1 MSAVYVQLGYIDLA
15 IASVLLLMAGGVS
28 VALNLGL
35 EKSLGI
41 AALRT
46 TVQLSLIGMVLKI
59 LFALVSPWWTGFAA
73 LFMIFMAG
81 REVTARQSLRLRD
94 GWSYSIATTSL
105 LTAGGIVTILALTT
119 AIRPEPWY
127 DPRFALPLLG
137 MMLGN
142 TLTGISIGME
152 RLNTTL
158 KREKDAI
165 EARLV
170 LGHTRPDAVRPFVRE
185 AMRAA
190 LMPVVNAMSAAG
202 LISLPGMMTGQILA
216 GVSPTEAV
224 KYQILIMFLLAGT
237 TSIGALIAVLATS
250 RRLGDE
256 RDRLRLDR
264 LQQRAPVHEPK

>member
-1 MSAVYVQLGYIDLA
+1 MTGVYVQLSYIDLA
-15 IASVLLLMAGGVS
+15 IASVLLLLAGGLS
-28 VALNLGL
+28 VAMNLGL

-46 TVQLSLIGMVLKI
+46 TVQLTLIGLVLKM
-59 LFALVSPWWTGFAA
+59 LFEMVSPVWTGLAA
-73 LFMIFMAG
+73 LAMILLAG
-81 REVTARQSLRLRD
+81 REVTARQSIKLRG
-94 GWSYSIATTSL
+94 GWSYSIATSAL
-105 LTAGGIVTILALTT
+105 ITAGGIVTILALTT
-119 AIRPEPWY
+119 AVRPEPWY

-142 TLTGISIGME
+142 TLTGISVGME
-152 RLNTTL
+152 RLSATL

-170 LGHTRPDAVRPFVRE
+170 LGHPRRDAVKPYVRE
-185 AMRAA
+185 AMRAG
-190 LMPVVNAMSAAG
+190 LMPIINAMSAAG

-216 GVSPTEAV
+216 GVDPTEAV

-237 TSIGALIAVLATS
+237 TSLGALMAVLATAW
-250 RRLGDE
+250 RLGDD

-264 LQQRAPVHEPK
+264 LKETPR

>member
-1 MSAVYVQLGYIDLA
+1 MTGVYIELSYIDLA
-15 IASVLLLMAGGVS
+15 IASLLLLLAGGLS

-35 EKSLGI
+35 EKMLGI

-46 TVQLSLIGMVLKI
+46 TVQLALIGLVLKM
-59 LFALVSPWWTGFAA
+59 LFQLTSPWWTAFAA
-73 LFMIFMAG
+73 LAMVMLAG
-81 REVTARQSLRLRD
+81 REVTARQSIKLRG
-94 GWSYSIATTSL
+94 GWSYSIATTAL
-105 LTAGGIVTILALTT
+105 ITAGGIVTILALTT
-119 AIRPEPWY
+119 AVRPEPWY

-142 TLTGISIGME
+142 TLTGISVGME
-152 RLNTTL
+152 RLSATL

-170 LGHTRPDAVRPFVRE
+170 LGHTRHDAVKPYVRE
-185 AMRAA
+185 ALRAG
-190 LMPVVNAMSAAG
+190 LMPIINAMSAAG

-216 GVSPTEAV
+216 GVDPTEAV

-264 LQQRAPVHEPK
+264 LRETAR

>member
-1 MSAVYVQLGYIDLA
+1 MTGVYVQLGYIDLA
-15 IASVLLLMAGGVS
+15 IASVLLLLAGGLS
-28 VALNLGL
+28 IALNLGL

-46 TVQLSLIGMVLKI
+46 TVQLTLIGLVLKI
-59 LFALVSPWWTGFAA
+59 LFELVSPWWTGLAA
-73 LFMIFMAG
+73 LFMILLAG
-81 REVTARQSLRLRD
+81 REVTARQQLRLRG

-105 LTAGGIVTILALTT
+105 ITAGGIVTILALTT

-142 TLTGISIGME
+142 TLTGIAVGME
-152 RLNTTL
+152 RLSATL

-165 EARLV
+165 EARLA
-170 LGHTRPDAVRPFVRE
+170 LGHTRRDAVRPYVRE
-185 AMRAA
+185 AMRAG
-190 LMPVVNAMSAAG
+190 LMPIINAMSAAG

-216 GVSPTEAV
+216 GVDPTEAV

-237 TSIGALIAVLATS
+237 TSIGALMAVLATS
-250 RRLGDE
+250 WRLGDE

-264 LQQRAPVHEPK
+264 LRVR